1 MALDDLYSRDIA
13 PLKNTY
19 GLTGEEASFISGM
32 RGREVMPEVENIIK
46 LQGAIERQKINELAF
61 EKSKFEFEKEKEKA
75 QREADY
81 IGKADTLFEEFD
93 SIINDSKDSFEGL
106 QRMNSW
112 AMQNAKQLNE
122 HDVTK
127 SIYNAALSRLKTKQA
142 EKDYTLKQQD
152 LLDKTTGQAFNIAQ
166 YGDTEAVQGIINADG
181 EVTPYEQAAL
191 AFAMKRQ
198 EEKKLSKESATE
210 KAKDDF
216 ILNRFKDEER
226 LYNFR
231 SEELDDKIKQ
241 LRDILDQ
248 ATIEEKLDDDK
259 KPVINSSG
267 RPVYE
272 INYDSVEPL
281 LKRDLPEAWANPQ
294 KYLKQLT
301 DERKALREEYET
313 KLSSLTKN
321 LKVQP
326 SAGSKIRSSTKKN

>member
-1 MALDDLYSRDIA
+1 MA
-13 PLKNTY
+13 
-19 GLTGEEASFISGM
+19 
-32 RGREVMPEVENIIK
+32 
-46 LQGAIERQKINELAF
+46 
-61 EKSKFEFEKEKEKA
+61 
-75 QREADY
+75 
-81 IGKADTLFEEFD
+81 
-93 SIINDSKDSFEGL
+93 
-106 QRMNSW
+106 
-112 AMQNAKQLNE
+112 
-122 HDVTK
+122 
-127 SIYNAALSRLKTKQA
+127 
-142 EKDYTLKQQD
+142 
-152 LLDKTTGQAFNIAQ
+152 
-166 YGDTEAVQGIINADG
+166 
-181 EVTPYEQAAL
+181 
-191 AFAMKRQ
+191 
-198 EEKKLSKESATE
+198 
-210 KAKDDF
+210 AKDDF

-326 SAGSKIRSSTKKN
+326 SAESGIRSSTKKN